1 MSFSSET
8 KQELCR
14 INDNPC
20 CQMAELAAFIH
31 GIGTLRIGRGGQSVW
46 MTTEVPAIAR
56 RIFSLCKAAFGVT
69 PEVRT
74 QLRKRL
80 GKKNVYHVVLGPD
93 CAPQILEET
102 GLLRESGEGVRISRA
117 VPLGLLRRS
126 CCRHA
131 YLRGAFLATGTLSDP
146 GKGYHLEISSSSEDY
161 AKSLNNFMNKLDLAA
176 KMVLRRERYVVY
188 LKESETIV
196 ELLNRMGAHKALLA
210 FENIRITKDVRNNVN
225 RAANCDSA
233 NLDKTMNAAQKQ
245 IEAIRLIEEKGA
257 FSRMPRS
264 LREIAEKRMD
274 NPDMPLKALG
284 EAFDPPISKSAVNHR
299 LRKLMEFAAQW
310 QIEQDEEK

>member
-102 GLLRESGEGVRISRA
+102 GLLRESGE
-117 VPLGLLRRS
+117 
-126 CCRHA
+126 
-131 YLRGAFLATGTLSDP
+131 LS
-146 GKGYHLEISSSSEDY
+146 
-161 AKSLNNFMNKLDLAA
+161 
-176 KMVLRRERYVVY
+176 
-188 LKESETIV
+188 
-196 ELLNRMGAHKALLA
+196 
-210 FENIRITKDVRNNVN
+210 
-225 RAANCDSA
+225 
-233 NLDKTMNAAQKQ
+233 
-245 IEAIRLIEEKGA
+245 LIH
-257 FSRMPRS
+257 
-264 LREIAEKRMD
+264 I
-274 NPDMPLKALG
+274 
-284 EAFDPPISKSAVNHR
+284 
-299 LRKLMEFAAQW
+299 
-310 QIEQDEEK
+310 

>member
-126 CCRHA
+126 CLPAWGVPCH
-131 YLRGAFLATGTLSDP
+131 
-146 GKGYHLEISSSSEDY
+146 GYIVRSRQGISSG
-161 AKSLNNFMNKLDLAA
+161 NFLF
-176 KMVLRRERYVVY
+176 VGGLR
-188 LKESETIV
+188 
-196 ELLNRMGAHKALLA
+196 
-210 FENIRITKDVRNNVN
+210 
-225 RAANCDSA
+225 
-233 NLDKTMNAAQKQ
+233 Q
-245 IEAIRLIEEKGA
+245 
-257 FSRMPRS
+257 
-264 LREIAEKRMD
+264 IAEQFH
-274 NPDMPLKALG
+274 
-284 EAFDPPISKSAVNHR
+284 E
-299 LRKLMEFAAQW
+299 
-310 QIEQDEEK
+310 